1 MTQVSFSDNEFID
14 YKYKT
19 KPFKHQW
26 DVFKTSRDEE
36 YYALFMEQG
45 TGKSKVIVDTI
56 THLARKGS
64 IDSAVIVAP
73 KGVYRNWLKQ
83 EIPIHMPD
91 DVLDSIY
98 MELWNPTET
107 KKNIER
113 LTEFMKSNHNGL
125 KVFIINI
132 EAFSTL
138 KGLHYTQRFLN
149 VHKSMVVIDES
160 STIKHK
166 TARRTKNLLKLAN
179 MAKYR
184 RILTG
189 TPVTAGP
196 IDIYTQMSFLSDN
209 ILQSSFYGFRNRY
222 CVLRRRTINMRTFDE
237 IVDYQNLDELQDI
250 IKPYSYRVTKAECLD
265 LPDKVYTKRE
275 IEMTPKQKK
284 VYDILKKKA
293 YIELSEEKSVTAPL
307 VITRLLRLQ
316 QIMCGFVKYDD
327 GREEEID
334 KVNPRITEL
343 LQVLEETEGQ
353 VIIWSNYTRSIHDIE
368 NAIKKYMKNKTCAT
382 YYGDTKS
389 EDRQEIV
396 TQFQAGEID
405 YFIGQPRT
413 GGYGLTLT
421 NATTVIY
428 YANSYDLEVRLQSE
442 DRPHRIGQTNKV
454 TYIDFVTPKTI
465 DEKIF
470 EALRNKKSLADSIT
484 GDNWKEWI

>member
-1 MTQVSFSDNEFID
+1 
-14 YKYKT
+14 
-19 KPFKHQW
+19 
-26 DVFKTSRDEE
+26 
-36 YYALFMEQG
+36 
-45 TGKSKVIVDTI
+45 
-56 THLARKGS
+56 
-64 IDSAVIVAP
+64 
-73 KGVYRNWLKQ
+73 
-83 EIPIHMPD
+83 
-91 DVLDSIY
+91 
-98 MELWNPTET
+98 
-107 KKNIER
+107 
-113 LTEFMKSNHNGL
+113 
-125 KVFIINI
+125 
-132 EAFSTL
+132 
-138 KGLHYTQRFLN
+138 
-149 VHKSMVVIDES
+149 MVVIDES

-166 TARRTKNLLKLAN
+166 TARRTKNLLKIAN

-250 IKPYSYRVTKAECLD
+250 LKPYSYRVTKAECLD

-284 VYDILKKKA
+284 VYDILKRKA

-353 VIIWSNYTRSIHDIE
+353 AIIWSNYTRSIHDIE
-368 NAIKKYMKNKTCAT
+368 NAIKKHLPNKTCAT

-396 TQFQAGEID
+396 TEFQAGKID

>member
-1 MTQVSFSDNEFID
+1 
-14 YKYKT
+14 
-19 KPFKHQW
+19 
-26 DVFKTSRDEE
+26 
-36 YYALFMEQG
+36 
-45 TGKSKVIVDTI
+45 
-56 THLARKGS
+56 
-64 IDSAVIVAP
+64 
-73 KGVYRNWLKQ
+73 
-83 EIPIHMPD
+83 
-91 DVLDSIY
+91 
-98 MELWNPTET
+98 
-107 KKNIER
+107 
-113 LTEFMKSNHNGL
+113 
-125 KVFIINI
+125 
-132 EAFSTL
+132 
-138 KGLHYTQRFLN
+138 
-149 VHKSMVVIDES
+149 
-160 STIKHK
+160 
-166 TARRTKNLLKLAN
+166 

-250 IKPYSYRVTKAECLD
+250 LKPYSYRVTKAECLD

-284 VYDILKKKA
+284 VYDILKRKA

-353 VIIWSNYTRSIHDIE
+353 AIIWSNYTRSIHDIE
-368 NAIKKYMKNKTCAT
+368 NAIKKHLPNKTCAT

-396 TQFQAGEID
+396 TEFQAGKID